1 MLLITITCRRDYWSK
16 TLISSHLLSTMILS
30 MLLVSYLKFTS
41 ATKTRNRN
49 LVRKDKLRRLIY

>member
-1 MLLITITCRRDYWSK
+1 
-16 TLISSHLLSTMILS
+16 MILS